1 MRQYFLNKKN
11 FCSIPTTVPFLKKI
25 YVIFFLFFYIQIYIF
40 IYSASSVMSSWIK
53 IKLPCKTQCLSVT
66 AYYIFRA
73 GCTLIRQ
80 LQNRMK
86 LLFSRFTL
94 FQTVLFPPSLFPTM
108 SQGNCYVVT
117 YSYCL
122 GCCSLSLLIF
132 FFVATVARTPPVQL
146 HMEHAQADIHS
157 LYGTWLER
165 RGC

>member
-94 FQTVLFPPSLFPTM
+94 FQTVLFPPLSFSHHVTRKLLCCYILLLPGLLF
-108 SQGNCYVVT
+108 VVVVNIFF
-117 YSYCL
+117 
-122 GCCSLSLLIF
+122 SLLLS
-132 FFVATVARTPPVQL
+132 PVRP
-146 HMEHAQADIHS
+146 
-157 LYGTWLER
+157 LYNFTWNMPRLTFIPSMVL
-165 RGC
+165 G